1 MSNSEHPD
9 VKPGTVTATVVENT
23 EVAPRHFRLRL
34 VAPEIARQAR
44 AGHFV
49 HVLCR
54 EEIGRDPLLRR
65 AFSIMSA
72 AGDEIEVLYRVEGRG
87 TAWLA
92 DIREGTRINVLGPLG
107 IPFDI
112 APVTGATSANVALVG
127 GGVGVPPMVALGNL
141 LKGETDANVAA
152 FVGARTASDL
162 IGLEDFLQAGI
173 LTTITTDDG
182 SQGHHGRITEP
193 LEDWL
198 KVSRETSSVS
208 RETVVYACGPLP
220 MLRAV
225 ALLCARYEVPCQV
238 SLEEN
243 MPCGIGICN
252 GCVVKTVQPA
262 AVEGSQRVGEEWS
275 PYENYWRICIEGPA
289 VWANE
294 IDWEVA

>member
-9 VKPGTVTATVVENT
+9 VTPGTVAATVVENV
-23 EVAPRHFRLRL
+23 EVAPRHYQLRL
-34 VAPEIARQAR
+34 LAPEIARQAR

-65 AFSIMSA
+65 AFSIMSTS
-72 AGDEIEVLYRVEGRG
+72 GDEIEVLYRIEGRG
-87 TAWLA
+87 TAWLS
-92 DIREGTRINVLGPLG
+92 DIRVGVQINVLGPLG
-107 IPFDI
+107 IPFDVE
-112 APVTGATSANVALVG
+112 PVTTGVAMNVALVG

-141 LKGETDANVAA
+141 LRQETSAVVSA

-162 IGLEDFLQAGI
+162 IGLDDFLKLGI
-173 LTTITTDDG
+173 LTTVTTDDG
-182 SQGHHGRITEP
+182 STGHHGRITEP
-193 LEDWL
+193 LEEWL
-198 KVSRETSSVS
+198 KVS

-225 ALLCARYEVPCQV
+225 ALLCARYEVRCQV

-252 GCVVKTVQPA
+252 GCVVKTLQPA
-262 AVEGSQRVGEEWS
+262 AVTGSQQVGDEWS
-275 PYENYWRICIEGPA
+275 PYENYRRICIEGPA